1 MHSKPPQHSPNNRPP
16 PSSSS
21 SSSMNL
27 PNTTPA
33 RSGTGIGIGGVS
45 PMSRLKQFEGVV
57 LEVVSGDTFLVLE
70 DDKNSHSNSN
80 SGSGSGDKDSNNNN
94 NSSSLVATSSSPQP
108 SSISQ
113 TSMERRVTLSS
124 IRAPRVG
131 NSKVRKLPT
140 LFIY

>member
-1 MHSKPPQHSPNNRPP
+1 
-16 PSSSS
+16 
-21 SSSMNL
+21 
-27 PNTTPA
+27 
-33 RSGTGIGIGGVS
+33 
-45 PMSRLKQFEGVV
+45 MSRLKQFEGVV

-131 NSKVRKLPT
+131 NSKVRKSPT

>member
-1 MHSKPPQHSPNNRPP
+1 
-16 PSSSS
+16 
-21 SSSMNL
+21 
-27 PNTTPA
+27 
-33 RSGTGIGIGGVS
+33 
-45 PMSRLKQFEGVV
+45 MSRLKQFEGVV

>member
-1 MHSKPPQHSPNNRPP
+1 
-16 PSSSS
+16 
-21 SSSMNL
+21 
-27 PNTTPA
+27 
-33 RSGTGIGIGGVS
+33 
-45 PMSRLKQFEGVV
+45 MSRLKQFEGVV

-80 SGSGSGDKDSNNNN
+80 SGSGSGSGDKDSNNNN
-94 NSSSLVATSSSPQP
+94 NSSSLAVTSSSPQP